1 MCVDSTDMRAYDPFS
16 SGSGWSVPV
25 PWQKESP
32 FSRSREARL
41 VREAMDALIRR
52 EKELADESAA
62 RAAKKSPPSKPQSA
76 ADLLVGSQRP
86 QKKKERNNFAADRG
100 PSSSKS
106 AAAAQPQL
114 EDEALDDNDYDDE
127 EDEDLRENGNLM
139 PELLEDPRSAAEAD
153 AVVSRRVYVEGMVQ
167 RKDLNRGSAT
177 VLGWNVKQNRWEI
190 EMDKGDERVLVRSA
204 NLGFLDIAPPAMQP
218 SSGKKRRAAEE
229 GSNVELKE
237 KKEKKNPKKTRDLA
251 P

>member
-1 MCVDSTDMRAYDPFS
+1 
-16 SGSGWSVPV
+16 
-25 PWQKESP
+25 
-32 FSRSREARL
+32 
-41 VREAMDALIRR
+41 MDALIRR

-62 RAAKKSPPSKPQSA
+62 RAAKKAPPSKPQSA

-86 QKKKERNNFAADRG
+86 QKKKERKNFAADRG

-114 EDEALDDNDYDDE
+114 EDAALDDNDYDDE

-153 AVVSRRVYVEGMVQ
+153 AVVGRRVYVERMVQ

>member
-1 MCVDSTDMRAYDPFS
+1 
-16 SGSGWSVPV
+16 
-25 PWQKESP
+25 
-32 FSRSREARL
+32 
-41 VREAMDALIRR
+41 MDALIRR

-62 RAAKKSPPSKPQSA
+62 RAAKKAPPSKPQSA

-204 NLGFLDIAPPAMQP
+204 NLGFLDVAPLAMQP

-229 GSNVELKE
+229 GSSVELNE
-237 KKEKKNPKKTRDLA
+237 KKKKKNLKKVRDLD